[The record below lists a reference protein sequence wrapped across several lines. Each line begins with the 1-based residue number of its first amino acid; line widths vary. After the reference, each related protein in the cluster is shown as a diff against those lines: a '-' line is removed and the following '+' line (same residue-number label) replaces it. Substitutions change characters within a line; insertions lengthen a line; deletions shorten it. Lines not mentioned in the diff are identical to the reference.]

1 MTMRFGF
8 PLAGIVLGA
17 MLAIQL
23 CAAQTDHAPD
33 HQGEVT
39 RRGAEVMPFDLART
53 THFFDD
59 TDQGGVE
66 TITANDTSDA
76 GQIALIRSH
85 LTVEAERFARG
96 DFSDPARIHGRD
108 MAGLAALE
116 SAGSRLHVQYAAL
129 STGARIVYS
138 SDDPA
143 VITAIHQWFDAQR
156 RDHDA
161 HSHMS
166 H

>member
-1 MTMRFGF
+1 
-8 PLAGIVLGA
+8 
-17 MLAIQL
+17 
-23 CAAQTDHAPD
+23 
-33 HQGEVT
+33 
-39 RRGAEVMPFDLART
+39 MPFDLART

-66 TITANDTSDA
+66 TITANDASDA

-85 LTVEAERFARG
+85 LTVEAERFARS

-108 MAGLAALE
+108 MAGLVALE
-116 SAGSRLHVQYAAL
+116 SVGSRLHVQYAEL